1 MKNKSANKT
10 NTENIAHGGI
20 PNISFIPFNK
30 FSKFYLFSYQKQWH
44 NWKFWKA
51 RMKIEYKTATNSTD
65 QYLLITNYTSVKKY
79 LVSPHNN
86 I

>member
-44 NWKFWKA
+44 N
-51 RMKIEYKTATNSTD
+51 
-65 QYLLITNYTSVKKY
+65 
-79 LVSPHNN
+79 
-86 I
+86 